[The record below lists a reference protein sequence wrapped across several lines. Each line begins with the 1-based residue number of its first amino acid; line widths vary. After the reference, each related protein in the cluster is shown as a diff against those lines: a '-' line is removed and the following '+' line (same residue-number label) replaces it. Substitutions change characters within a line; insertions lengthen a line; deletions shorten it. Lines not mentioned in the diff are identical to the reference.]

1 MKTVTARAKRKPIT
15 WWRVKQQLHW
25 YSFILPSIIC
35 LIVLTYI
42 PTIRSIEYSFYKVAA
57 IGLDKK
63 YVGFK
68 NYSSILR
75 HSQFQQAAANTGIMS
90 LLSLLVIPLGFILAS
105 LLNELGRT
113 KKQTFFRI
121 GFYIPNILTGV
132 SVVLLFQFVLRQHD
146 GLLNTFLGFLA
157 GRPVEIGWLV
167 DARITKLSAT
177 IMGIW
182 GGLGYNMLINL
193 AGLQSIPMEL
203 YEAAAIDGCN
213 GIQRW
218 RYIVIPNMTKTFS
231 FLMITNI
238 IGSFSRFTD
247 LFMLAGNSASGKP
260 GGSLQTIMMY
270 IYQYSF
276 ESPNYGISTAG
287 CMVLFVLVF
296 AVTMIELAL
305 TGFFKKEEV

>member
-1 MKTVTARAKRKPIT
+1 MTARVKRKKLT
-15 WWRVKQQLHW
+15 GWRIKQQLQW
-25 YSFILPSIIC
+25 YSFIVPSIIC

-42 PTIRSIEYSFYKVAA
+42 PTIKSIQYSFYKVAS

-63 YVGFK
+63 YVGLK
-68 NYSSILR
+68 NYASILK
-75 HSQFQQAAANTGIMS
+75 HTQFHQALANTGI
-90 LLSLLVIPLGFILAS
+90 LAALSLLVIPLGFILAT
-105 LLNELGRT
+105 LVNELGRT

-146 GLLNTFLGFLA
+146 GLLNTFLGALA

-167 DARITKLSAT
+167 DARVTKISVT

-203 YEAAAIDGCN
+203 YEAAAIDGCS

-276 ESPNYGISTAG
+276 ESPNYGIATAG

-296 AVTMIELAL
+296 AVTMIELAI
-305 TGFFKKEEV
+305 TGFFRKEEA